1 MNEYYLCCVFTSVCV
16 LLVLTLTVVIY
27 FFNFFNFFNFFLFFI
42 QGLLPSGEIAS
53 LKSIFEEFD
62 EDKDGTLTV
71 QELRKGLERKLL
83 ENKEEQAAG
92 KMDENGRPL
101 TPRTQNLR
109 QTSVSDAQI
118 FLESLDADGDGVVN
132 IEEFVAGKRCFIFI
146 SI

>member
-1 MNEYYLCCVFTSVCV
+1 MNLIYVAFTSVCV
-16 LLVLTLTVVIY
+16 CVTGTDVDSVIY
-27 FFNFFNFFNFFLFFI
+27 FSIFSIFSFFLSFFI

-62 EDKDGTLTV
+62 EDKDGTLTL

-83 ENKEEQAAG
+83 ENEEEQEAG
-92 KMDENGRPL
+92 EMDENGRPL

-109 QTSVSDAQI
+109 QTSVADAQI

-132 IEEFVAGKRCFIFI
+132 IEEFVAGKKCFFI
-146 SI
+146 Y